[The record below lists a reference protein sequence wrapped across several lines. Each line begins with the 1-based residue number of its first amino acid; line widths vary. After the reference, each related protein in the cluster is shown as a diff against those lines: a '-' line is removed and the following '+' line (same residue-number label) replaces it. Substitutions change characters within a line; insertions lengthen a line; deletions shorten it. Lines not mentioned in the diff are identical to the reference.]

1 MSRHDLKFKIL
12 ANKFFKKKHSLAVNG
27 IIDPHLFVV
36 IYICRAVTFLFS
48 FLTVIFSLT
57 NISLSVAGSVQ
68 EYPISENID
77 KVEDHVLTLLLLY
90 HSC

>member
-1 MSRHDLKFKIL
+1 MELLTLTF
-12 ANKFFKKKHSLAVNG
+12 
-27 IIDPHLFVV
+27 FVV

>member
-1 MSRHDLKFKIL
+1 M
-12 ANKFFKKKHSLAVNG
+12 
-27 IIDPHLFVV
+27 
-36 IYICRAVTFLFS
+36 FS

-90 HSC
+90 HSCLMLKFLEKNLSFSFVVEKAIVNIV